1 MHKKLESE
9 LISLA
14 HSILQ
19 MKNKSDVIAL
29 KNKAKE
35 VYEKLAVL
43 EFVDRYVATTPT
55 NTKSSEEIVEVLF
68 KENAILVEEEII
80 DISTDVLIEKTEA
93 VEEIE
98 VPILVEEPLID
109 LSTEVLKEVD
119 KISEENEII
128 TETEPE
134 IVAEEIL
141 QKDETNLFSDF
152 EKSNKPKKMSLEE
165 ELQDTIPVDVATDI
179 FEKAVRVD
187 VSKRSLNDSLNG
199 SLLQIGLNDRIAFV
213 KHLFENS
220 QEDFNRVIS
229 QINTFKSETECLNFV
244 QNRVKPDYNWSGKE
258 AYEERFITLITRKFS

>member
-80 DISTDVLIEKTEA
+80 DISTDILIEKTEA

-98 VPILVEEPLID
+98 VPILFEEPLID
-109 LSTEVLKEVD
+109 LSTEVLKEVVA
-119 KISEENEII
+119 ISEEN
-128 TETEPE
+128 E

-244 QNRVKPDYNWSGKE
+244 QNRVKPDYTWSGKE

>member
-80 DISTDVLIEKTEA
+80 DISTDILIEKTEA

-98 VPILVEEPLID
+98 VPILFEEPLID
-109 LSTEVLKEVD
+109 LSTEVLKEVVA
-119 KISEENEII
+119 ISEEN
-128 TETEPE
+128 E

-220 QEDFNRVIS
+220 QEDFNRVVS
-229 QINTFKSETECLNFV
+229 QINTFKSETECLDFV